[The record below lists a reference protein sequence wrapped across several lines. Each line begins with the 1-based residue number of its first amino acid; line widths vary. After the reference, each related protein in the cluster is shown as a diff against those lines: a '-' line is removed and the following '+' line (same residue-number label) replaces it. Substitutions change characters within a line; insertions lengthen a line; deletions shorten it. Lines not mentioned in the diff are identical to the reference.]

1 MSPPSE
7 AQARVIW
14 VAATGLA
21 IAVVIALVVG
31 LVWGLGEVLNV
42 LSPVLWPLAVAG
54 VIAYLLDPVVN
65 WFERKRMQRRWA
77 IVTVFGIAVLIVA
90 SLFASIVPQL
100 VTETRQL
107 VSRIP
112 DYAGKLGTQLERLV
126 QHPPDWL
133 QRFLPREVTQPAPAP
148 TNSEFNDVQP
158 VTNQAAPTPN
168 STNPPPVFASILDK
182 QTLQSAAGGIAGALQ
197 KTGVWLFGRVAT
209 WFGIFTGLALIP
221 VYAFYLLLEKERIS
235 SRWTDYLPVSD
246 SSFKTELVFVL
257 NSINDYMIAFFR
269 GQVLV
274 GICDGLMYMI
284 GFLIIR
290 LDYALLIGAAAM
302 ALTIIPFLGA
312 IIVCAAALIIAVVQ
326 YGDWFHPLLVLVVF
340 SIAQSIEALVISP
353 KIMGGRVGLHP
364 LTIIVA
370 VMAGTTLLGG
380 LLGGILAIPLTAVL
394 RVVMFRY
401 IWKPAANTRGTA
413 AGGY

>member
-1 MSPPSE
+1 MNTPSDG
-7 AQARVIW
+7 QARVIW
-14 VAATGLA
+14 LA
-21 IAVVIALVVG
+21 ITGFSVAVLIALVVA
-31 LVWGLGEVLNV
+31 LIWGLGQVLNV

-65 WFERKRMQRRWA
+65 WFERKQMQRRWA
-77 IVTVFGIAVLIVA
+77 IATVFGIALVIVA

-112 DYAGKLGTQLERLV
+112 DYADKLRTQIEEVV

-133 QRFLPREVTQPAPAP
+133 QRYFLRHEPGPPTAAP
-148 TNSEFNDVQP
+148 TNLP
-158 VTNQAAPTPN
+158 TNQITAATTN
-168 STNPPPVFASILDK
+168 GAVTALATTNPPPLFLNFLDK
-182 QTLQSAAGGIAGALQ
+182 ETLQSAAGGLAGAVH

-209 WFGIFTGLALIP
+209 GFGIFTGLVLIP

-246 SSFKTELVFVL
+246 SHFKRELVFLL
-257 NSINDYMIAFFR
+257 NSTNDYMIAFFR

-302 ALTIIPFLGA
+302 VLTIIPFLGA
-312 IIVCAAALIIAVVQ
+312 IIVCVASLIIAVVQ
-326 YGDWFHPLLVLVVF
+326 YGDWLHPLLVLIVF
-340 SIAQSIEALVISP
+340 AVAQSIEALVVSP
-353 KIMGGRVGLHP
+353 RIMGGRVGLHP

-380 LLGGILAIPLTAVL
+380 LLGGILAIPVTAVL

-401 IWKPAANTRGTA
+401 VWKKRTEPQG
-413 AGGY
+413 AG